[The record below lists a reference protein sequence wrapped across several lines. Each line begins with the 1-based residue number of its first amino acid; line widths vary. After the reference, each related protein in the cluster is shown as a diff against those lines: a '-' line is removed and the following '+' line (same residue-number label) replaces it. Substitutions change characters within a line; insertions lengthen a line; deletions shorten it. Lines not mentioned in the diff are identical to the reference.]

1 MCRNSVVNVVEIKK
15 ESISTTVTTCLRPY
29 GNQALRIK
37 IPNFFCFATKRAQ
50 AINCELIFCAT
61 LGFCDFG
68 TFGLCVEVWIYS
80 IGTNWN
86 IQDGGYYEGVKFY
99 YFVCF
104 PRLFHNLSL
113 LNWRKYLEIT
123 KTL

>member
-1 MCRNSVVNVVEIKK
+1 MCRKCRRDQERVYLYDSYD
-15 ESISTTVTTCLRPY
+15 TVTTCLRPY

-37 IPNFFCFATKRAQ
+37 IPNFFLFATRRAQ
-50 AINCELIFCAT
+50 AIICKLIFSAT

-68 TFGLCVEVWIYS
+68 TLGLCVGGLDLEY
-80 IGTNWN
+80 WN
-86 IQDGGYYEGVKFY
+86 IQDGGYYGGVKFY

-113 LNWRKYLEIT
+113 LNWRKYLEII